1 MMTHITSFTLLG
13 FFFLVPIVRGAIH
26 VELIGQM
33 TMPTG
38 LMYESTEVGG
48 LSGISYSPQE
58 NIFYVLSDDRGFRQS
73 ARFYR
78 FAIDIS
84 RVEVSDISVDILGV
98 TSLENDEGKIFTAG
112 SLDPE
117 GIAVTENGNL
127 FISSEGVASKNIP
140 PFVALY
146 NPAGKQLK
154 MMDVPKSFSPLP
166 DGSQGVRDN
175 MGFEALTLSTDGRYL
190 TAAPENAL
198 VQDGMQATLERG
210 SPCRLV
216 VFDTASGE
224 VIHEYVYHADPVPE
238 APVAVDG
245 LHVNGLVELLAL
257 EGRGSYLA
265 LERAFADGKGS
276 NIRLYHAAAENTE
289 NTENADQPA
298 TLSKDL
304 ILNFDTLGIPL
315 DNLEGM
321 SFGPN
326 LADGRRSL
334 VVIGDNNFS
343 RMQFTQILVFAFQQ
357 GN

>member
-1 MMTHITSFTLLG
+1 MITYITSFTLLL
-13 FFFLVPIVRGAIH
+13 FFFLVPTVRGAIQ
-26 VELIGQM
+26 VELLAQEI
-33 TMPTG
+33 MPTG
-38 LMYESTEVGG
+38 LMYDNTEVGG
-48 LSGISYSPQE
+48 LSGISYYPQE
-58 NIFYVLSDDRGFRQS
+58 NIFYVLSDDRSFRQP

-78 FAIDIS
+78 FAIDIA
-84 RVEVSDISVDILGV
+84 RVQVSGLSVDILGV
-98 TSLENDEGKIFTAG
+98 TSLENDEGKIFPAG

-127 FISSEGVASKNIP
+127 YVSSEGVARKTIP

-146 NPAGKQLK
+146 NSGGKQLK
-154 MMDVPKSFSPLP
+154 LLDVPKKYFPLP
-166 DGSQGVRDN
+166 GSQGVRDN

-198 VQDGMQATLERG
+198 VQDGTQATLERG

-216 VFDTASGE
+216 VFDTVSGNA
-224 VIHEYVYHADPVPE
+224 IHEYIYHADPVPE
-238 APVAVDG
+238 APVPVDG

-265 LERAFADGKGS
+265 LERAFAAGKGS
-276 NIRLYHAAAENTE
+276 NIRLYHAAAVKRDST
-289 NTENADQPA
+289 DGPA
-298 TLSKDL
+298 TLTKKL

-321 SFGPN
+321 SFGPS

-334 VVIGDNNFS
+334 VIISDNNFS
-343 RMQFTQILVFAFQQ
+343 KRQFTQILVFAVAL
-357 GN
+357 

>member
-1 MMTHITSFTLLG
+1 MMTHITSFTLLW
-13 FFFLVPIVRGAIH
+13 FFFFVPMVRGAIQL
-26 VELIGQM
+26 ELLGQV

-38 LMYESTEVGG
+38 LMYKNTEVGG
-48 LSGISYSPQE
+48 LSGISYYPQE
-58 NIFYVLSDDRGFRQS
+58 NIFYVLSDDRSFRQS

-84 RVEVSDISVDILGV
+84 RVQVSDLSVDIRGV

-127 FISSEGVASKNIP
+127 YISSEGVARKNIP

-154 MMDVPKSFSPLP
+154 MMNVPKSFFPVP

-175 MGFEALTLSTDGRYL
+175 MGFEALTLSADGRYL

-198 VQDGMQATLERG
+198 VQDGIQATLERG

-216 VFDTASGE
+216 VFDTVSGE
-224 VIHEYVYHADPVPE
+224 AVYEYVYHADPVPE
-238 APVAVDG
+238 APVVADG

-276 NIRLYHAAAENTE
+276 NIRLYHAVAVNKNNSDKPE
-289 NTENADQPA
+289 

-334 VVIGDNNFS
+334 VVISDNNFS
-343 RMQFTQILVFAFQQ
+343 RVQFTQVLVFAVQQ